1 MVCKMMYRRH
11 ALIVTVCFGLS
22 LSFLVSGCARLGAK
36 NNAANEHS
44 TAQEHQALRQELNEG
59 YSLLYASVKSLSQTD
74 KVFYVKLESD
84 RVQRVMGGVS
94 DYAGKFQADLERIAE
109 DYPAISIKLDPL
121 PEIEKR
127 KRASVSKGT
136 LKSLAP
142 VGGKSGA
149 AFERKLLL
157 SASGALNQLMFQC
170 QVMAAEEPERALR
183 TVLRDAQARF
193 AGLYEDVVVLLNEEY
208 FIHNTYEPESR

>member
-1 MVCKMMYRRH
+1 MINSRY
-11 ALIVTVCFGLS
+11 ALVVTICLGLG
-22 LSFLVSGCARLGAK
+22 LGLLASGCAGIDAK
-36 NNAANEHS
+36 NDAANENS
-44 TAQEHQALRQELNEG
+44 TPQERQALRQELNEG

-84 RVQRVMGGVS
+84 GVQRVMGDVS
-94 DYAGKFQADLERIAE
+94 DYAGQFQADLERVAT
-109 DYPAISIKLDPL
+109 DYPAVSIELDPL

-127 KRASVSKGT
+127 KRASVGKDT

-142 VGGKSGA
+142 VVGKSGA

-170 QVMAAEEPERALR
+170 QVMAAEEPESALR
-183 TVLRDAQARF
+183 KVLSDAQARF
-193 AGLYEDVVVLLNEEY
+193 AALYDDVVVLLNDKY
-208 FIHNTYEPESR
+208 FIHNTYEPESS